1 MIKDAVR
8 YLLIRLRGV
17 SFDWIKLMKSVS
29 SCDGADLQLLST
41 LGTNE
46 IWAFES
52 TFFIWVNRRDQVKG
66 LNTYKMITLFMK
78 WPSDVSVE
86 ICWTLPVNNFLL
98 LQGWC
103 VVAHQESGCDAAG
116 LQDWFAAYARFQD
129 ACGSAQTCLSFHL
142 QTQGKSVLI

>member
-52 TFFIWVNRRDQVKG
+52 TFFILVNRRDQVKG

-86 ICWTLPVNNFLL
+86 ICWTLPVNNFSF
-98 LQGWC
+98 
-103 VVAHQESGCDAAG
+103 VAG
-116 LQDWFAAYARFQD
+116 LMCGGAPRIRMRCCRATRLICSICSVPRCLRLCSNLSIVSLTDAR
-129 ACGSAQTCLSFHL
+129 
-142 QTQGKSVLI
+142 